1 MSGSVLSAARACL
14 ALLQADENVLQRLL
28 RWFKPVIDYINY
40 DWKLGH
46 FVFSPSS
53 LLIGALVLLITF
65 AVSRYLRSFLERRM
79 ARHKH
84 LDPGVQFTVLRLV
97 HYVVVTIGFVIALK
111 VGVQADFTSLAVIF
125 TALSVG
131 IGFGLQFIAGDLAA
145 GFILLFERPVRVG
158 DFITIPGP
166 NSKLTEGRVRSINL
180 RTTVIMTNDSVASI
194 IPNSKLTN
202 QNILNWSY
210 PERRTRLSIPVGVSY
225 NSDAEHVTNTLLRAA
240 EGVEF
245 VLDEPKPSVQL
256 LEFGD
261 SAVNFR
267 LLVWTDRPR
276 RHQRIKSAINY
287 RIFRLFN
294 EEGIEIPNP
303 QRDINLRSGTLRFD
317 ADTRTLTANGDGNPE
332 SDAEPE
338 ATPARSR

>member
-1 MSGSVLSAARACL
+1 MIGSVLSAARVWL
-14 ALLQADENVLQRLL
+14 ALWQADENVLQRLS
-28 RWFKPVIDYINY
+28 RWFEPVLGYINHDLY
-40 DWKLGH
+40 LGD
-46 FVFSPSS
+46 FKFSLST
-53 LLIGALVLLITF
+53 LLLGVLVLLLTF

-84 LDPGVQFTVLRLV
+84 LDPGVQYTVLRLV
-97 HYVVVTIGFVIALK
+97 HYVIVIIGVVSALRIGVH
-111 VGVQADFTSLAVIF
+111 ADFTSLAVIF

-166 NSKLTEGRVRSINL
+166 NSKLTEGLVRSINL
-180 RTTVIMTNDSVASI
+180 RTTVVMTNDSIASV

-202 QNILNWSY
+202 QNILNWTY
-210 PERRTRLSIPVGVSY
+210 PERRTRISVPVGVSY
-225 NSDAEHVTNTLLRAA
+225 NSDAEHVTRTLLRAA

-261 SAVNFR
+261 STVNFR
-267 LLVWTDRPR
+267 LLVWTEKPR

-338 ATPARSR
+338 ATSARSR